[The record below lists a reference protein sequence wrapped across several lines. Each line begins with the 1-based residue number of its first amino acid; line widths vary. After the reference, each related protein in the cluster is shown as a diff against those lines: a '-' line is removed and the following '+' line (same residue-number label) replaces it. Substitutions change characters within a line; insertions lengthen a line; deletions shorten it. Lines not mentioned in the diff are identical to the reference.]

1 MKKALNVLTTIVLI
15 FIIFIF
21 QLFVF
26 DNINLLGVKINL
38 LLVFVIIISSWF
50 GIIKGSIIGFIVGF
64 IADIVFGSSTFMFTI
79 NYTIVGM
86 LIGFLNINYTRDN
99 KISVIYITLLAVIVF
114 EILQYIHYIFLTGGF
129 SNIIYFLKQI
139 IFSSIL
145 NILIVYVIYCVIHK
159 LKMILEN
166 KNKRE
171 LKGL

>member
-1 MKKALNVLTTIVLI
+1 MKKALNILTIIILI

-21 QLFVF
+21 QLFIF

-50 GIIKGSIIGFIVGF
+50 GLIKGSIIGFVIGF
-64 IADIVFGSSTFMFTI
+64 IADIVFGSSTFMFAI

-99 KISVIYITLLAVIVF
+99 KVSVIYITLLAVIVF
-114 EILQYIHYIFLTGGF
+114 EILQYIHYIFLTGRF
-129 SNIIYFLKQI
+129 SNIIYFLKQVI
-139 IFSSIL
+139 VSSIL
-145 NILIVYVIYCVIHK
+145 NILIVYIIYCFMHK
-159 LKMILEN
+159 LKIIFDN